1 MNGQGM
7 QINCKK
13 CSKTTTLTSAGYY
26 PDGSQALVASCC
38 GQDGGVLHQCSHS
51 IFLNPPSWLPLL
63 LAGVKIVCPE
73 CRAAYD
79 LGVKIEP
86 EYPEAGEALK
96 AAGLLVGT
104 LFLIRAVVKALEG
117 KKGRR

>member
-1 MNGQGM
+1 MNGHGSQM
-7 QINCKK
+7 NCRK
-13 CSKTTTLTSAGYY
+13 CSKSTPLTSAGYY
-26 PDGSQALVASCC
+26 PDGSQALLASCC
-38 GQDGGVLHQCSHS
+38 GKDGGVLHECPRALFS
-51 IFLNPPSWLPLL
+51 PPSWLPLL
-63 LAGVKIVCPE
+63 LAGIEIVCPN

-79 LGVKIEP
+79 LGVKVEP

-104 LFLIRAVVKALEG
+104 VVLISVVVKALEG